1 MAKDPAVLFYTQDF
15 LVGTL
20 MFSYEQKGKYIHL
33 LCLQH
38 QKGKLTDKDMRNV
51 LDEEDFE
58 IAEKFIK
65 ESDGNWYNIRLREE
79 AEKRKKYAESRR
91 NNRTKKISQSYVQ
104 RMENENANAN
114 ENVNVNLNDNAID
127 NVINNNIA
135 IAANRMKQKPSDK
148 ELKELDKI

>member
-135 IAANRMKQKPSDK
+135 IAANRMKQKPSDS

>member
-15 LVGTL
+15 LVGTI

-65 ESDGNWYNIRLREE
+65 DTDGYWYNIRLREE

-104 RMENENANAN
+104 RMENEN
-114 ENVNVNLNDNAID
+114 ENVNENVNLNDNAID
-127 NVINNNIA
+127 NVINTNIA
-135 IAANRMKQKPSDK
+135 IAANRMKQKPSDI